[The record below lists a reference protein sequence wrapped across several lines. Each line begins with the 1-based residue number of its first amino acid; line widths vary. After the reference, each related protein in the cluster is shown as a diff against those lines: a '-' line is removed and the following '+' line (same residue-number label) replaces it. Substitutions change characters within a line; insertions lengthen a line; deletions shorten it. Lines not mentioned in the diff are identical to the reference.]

1 MHKIAILL
9 SQLDVRIIFL
19 IMGSVGT
26 PILILPARCFFITSF
41 YYNTTN
47 CECQALYM
55 LIYKK
60 IISRFSEESRD
71 ISYFIMNKFPK
82 VAVLIEK
89 KNQLLFDVD
98 TTLSTKVRYCSPVS
112 FTSRIFTVPPIF
124 SQIVYTH
131 SIRLEYDI
139 CRVVVCSQQIPE
151 TVPRESPGIRR
162 LLFCIKLSVTADRT
176 ISLYAVALV
185 MLSVG

>member
-9 SQLDVRIIFL
+9 SQLDVRTIFL
-19 IMGSVGT
+19 IKGSVR
-26 PILILPARCFFITSF
+26 IAVLILPARCFFITSY

-55 LIYKK
+55 LLYKK

-98 TTLSTKVRYCSPVS
+98 TTLSTKVSSLSSRLGNCSWSSSEYLYVPLNVISFVS
-112 FTSRIFTVPPIF
+112 
-124 SQIVYTH
+124 
-131 SIRLEYDI
+131 
-139 CRVVVCSQQIPE
+139 
-151 TVPRESPGIRR
+151 
-162 LLFCIKLSVTADRT
+162 
-176 ISLYAVALV
+176 SLYE
-185 MLSVG
+185 

>member
-19 IMGSVGT
+19 IMGSVR
-26 PILILPARCFFITSF
+26 IAVLILPARCFFITEY

-89 KNQLLFDVD
+89 KNQLLFGVD
-98 TTLSTKVRYCSPVS
+98 TTLSTKVSSLSSRSGNCS
-112 FTSRIFTVPPIF
+112 
-124 SQIVYTH
+124 
-131 SIRLEYDI
+131 
-139 CRVVVCSQQIPE
+139 
-151 TVPRESPGIRR
+151 
-162 LLFCIKLSVTADRT
+162 
-176 ISLYAVALV
+176 
-185 MLSVG
+185 